1 MNILQR
7 TLIEKS
13 GHENGF
19 EHSLSRVDDQVVLG
33 SARHSAQLAILLKG
47 DNYLLEVNST
57 INSLQSELIRSFVAI
72 QFKDGKFV
80 IPNHDMLAQFLRRVA
95 SLAQALPN
103 QAASD
108 YELKVQKEL
117 ANFSSNTTNG
127 TEIER
132 MVRQRIGQNTFR
144 NAMMDYWGGACALTG
159 ITVSEILRASHAK
172 PWADCNNDAER
183 LDVFNGFLLSANLDA
198 LFDRCLISFDDTG
211 KIIIST
217 RLSLDQCN
225 TLSLNADLCLR
236 WISREH
242 LFYLHYHRSL
252 LR

>member
-1 MNILQR
+1 
-7 TLIEKS
+7 
-13 GHENGF
+13 
-19 EHSLSRVDDQVVLG
+19 V
-33 SARHSAQLAILLKG
+33 
-47 DNYLLEVNST
+47 
-57 INSLQSELIRSFVAI
+57 
-72 QFKDGKFV
+72 
-80 IPNHDMLAQFLRRVA
+80 
-95 SLAQALPN
+95 
-103 QAASD
+103 
-108 YELKVQKEL
+108 
-117 ANFSSNTTNG
+117 
-127 TEIER
+127 
-132 MVRQRIGQNTFR
+132 
-144 NAMMDYWGGACALTG
+144 TG